1 MMVIQVQSVLRGGR
15 EGGLYRQAYTHNTPV
30 MCNIGQYP
38 LFCGHWAR
46 QLALKYINC
55 GQSSLYKNHLT
66 EKVEHYLI
74 FSILELVDVDMT
86 HCDSLTQRRHQQ
98 SQNIQ

>member
-1 MMVIQVQSVLRGGR
+1 MINIIEPHCHTPGPGFMLVCCTNKGSWSLQQNTVRMMVQCSVQV
-15 EGGLYRQAYTHNTPV
+15 YTHNTPV

-55 GQSSLYKNHLT
+55 GQRSLYKNHLT
-66 EKVEHYLI
+66 EKVEHYI
-74 FSILELVDVDMT
+74 GT
-86 HCDSLTQRRHQQ
+86 G
-98 SQNIQ
+98 